1 MTRKEEIT
9 LLIGYILFV
18 IICTLCGYYAYTLL
32 EKTDFVYHRQS
43 LSEWVV
49 LYCSIGGAI
58 AGVDGIIRFITYK
71 LIK

>member
-32 EKTDFVYHRQS
+32 EKTDFVYHKEQTD
-43 LSEWVV
+43 WKII
-49 LYCSIGGAI
+49 LYCSVGGAI
-58 AGVDGIIRFITYK
+58 AGVDRIIRFITYK